1 MNSSLP
7 SGTIFAIKRYALHD
21 GPDLR
26 ISIFLKGCPLSC
38 AWCHN
43 PEGLAPGKSMLTLPD
58 KCVGC
63 GECLNVCPEGA
74 LAPGAKGMIRTEEVC
89 TACGRCADACPALAH
104 EEVGKVWTVD
114 EVLAEIEKERPFFAG
129 TRGGVT
135 FTGGEPMAQPEFL
148 ESLLEACGRHE
159 LHRAV
164 DTCGFAS
171 AETLRRIARNT
182 DIFLFD
188 LKHMDPEKHRL
199 ATGVDNAPILANL
212 KWLAESG
219 AEIQL
224 RLPLIPGVN
233 DDEHNIRSTGL
244 FAASLP
250 GITGIDVLPYHST
263 ARSKY
268 TKLGRPYPGEH
279 IPAASL
285 SKVNQVVHIL
295 QHCGLRVRIGG

>member
-1 MNSSLP
+1 MSNASH
-7 SGTIFAIKRYALHD
+7 GTLFAIKRYALHD

-26 ISIFLKGCPLSC
+26 VTVFLKGCPLSC
-38 AWCHN
+38 LWCHN
-43 PEGLAPGKSMLTLPD
+43 PEGLVPQKSMLTLPE

-63 GECLNVCPEGA
+63 GDCLKVCPEGA
-74 LAPGAKGMIRTEEVC
+74 LAPAQKGVSRNDAAC
-89 TACGRCADACPALAH
+89 TACARCAEACPALAH
-104 EEVGKVWTVD
+104 EAVGRDWSVD
-114 EVLAEIEKERPFFAG
+114 EVMTEIEKELPFFAG

-135 FTGGEPMAQPEFL
+135 FSGGEPLSQPDFL
-148 ESLLEACGRHE
+148 ESLLLACGRLG

-164 DTCGFAS
+164 DTSGFAS
-171 AETLRRIARNT
+171 ADTVRRIARHT
-182 DIFLFD
+182 DTFLFD
-188 LKHMDPEKHRL
+188 LKHMDPQAHRR

-224 RLPLIPGVN
+224 RLPLIPGIN
-233 DDEHNIRSTGL
+233 DDEPNLRSTGL

-268 TKLGRPYPGEH
+268 AKLGLAYPGEH
-279 IPAASL
+279 IPASSPSSVDQA
-285 SKVNQVVHIL
+285 VHIL
-295 QHCGLRVRIGG
+295 QNCGLRVRIGG